1 MDVGRGRSLDGT
13 LTELENIYL
22 HELMKSLDA
31 NEGIRAFME
40 KRKPVLAQPLIR
52 VYATTDE

>member
-1 MDVGRGRSLDGT
+1 
-13 LTELENIYL
+13 LENMYL

-40 KRKPVLAQPLIR
+40 KRKAFWR
-52 VYATTDE
+52 NR